1 MNQRNE
7 DHLKKSAEAS
17 LGDIER
23 RLDVLDRRLDSIDSI
38 VTVLGERVMKQPLT
52 LEITCP
58 TCGQTMEVNIVGS
71 LRQRG

>member
-1 MNQRNE
+1 M
-7 DHLKKSAEAS
+7 AS

-38 VTVLGERVMKQPLT
+38 VTALGERVMKQPLT

>member
-1 MNQRNE
+1 LSQKDENNLIPERN
-7 DHLKKSAEAS
+7 LS
-17 LGDIER
+17 LEHIER

-58 TCGQTMEVNIVGS
+58 SCGQIVEIGIMGNQK
-71 LRQRG
+71 QRG